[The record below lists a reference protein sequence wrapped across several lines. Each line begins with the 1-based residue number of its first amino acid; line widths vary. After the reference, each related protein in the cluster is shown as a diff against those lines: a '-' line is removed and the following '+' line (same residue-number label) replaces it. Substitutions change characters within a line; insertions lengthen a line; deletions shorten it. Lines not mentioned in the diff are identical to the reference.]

1 MFHAEMATKRAR
13 VVKLSQKKDKKTV
26 FVWNKKNMLGLISR
40 ATCDKVSPIH
50 KFPPITFLL
59 VVKD

>member
-1 MFHAEMATKRAR
+1 MATKRAR
-13 VVKLSQKKDKKTV
+13 VVKLSQKKDKKTLCLYEI
-26 FVWNKKNMLGLISR
+26 KKNMLGLISR

-50 KFPPITFLL
+50 KFPPITFLF